1 MRYDVVVIAAG
12 CAANVLATHLSFV
25 SILESA
31 VGYHDGRTHR

>member
-12 CAANVLATHLSFV
+12 SAGNFLTTHLSFA

-31 VGYHDGRTHR
+31 VGHHDG